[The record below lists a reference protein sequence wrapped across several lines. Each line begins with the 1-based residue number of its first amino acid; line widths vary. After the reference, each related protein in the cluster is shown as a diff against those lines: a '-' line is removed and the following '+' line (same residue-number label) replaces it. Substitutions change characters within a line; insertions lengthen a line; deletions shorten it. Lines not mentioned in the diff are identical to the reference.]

1 MERIVKKSVIIV
13 LSIIVAMTMIP
24 VMSSYAG
31 ETEGGDNTTYSFDN
45 ALACLTGDTST
56 DADGDLVVKWLS
68 PDTVIKNVYWNDL
81 EEGTVEGCYGVFPK
95 YLTRPDQTAL
105 KGVSFKPSNEDE
117 TGSVLENLP
126 CSGIS
131 PNALSMQV
139 IDYDGFERLGY
150 LVGQSNIPDESLS
163 PNDAIPAKVN
173 PFGFKESDVL
183 TQDEI
188 KEPSKLT
195 AYADLKS
202 TENQNSSAVG
212 EYSQGQAINL
222 GFTLN
227 ASWIRRYI
235 NGDTLDLTRTGFDS
249 KEHIDSIYNN
259 TTGQIDSE
267 FVFTVDIPDGVTV
280 NNPGV
285 TLKGLEG
292 FTPSATVET
301 DSTTKK
307 KSLVIRVRPDAALIG
322 DSTLWKDIL
331 AKFNKVDT
339 SNVEVS
345 ISGLSVRSDA
355 EPESEITLRGTA
367 SGYCDWNI
375 SDDKFFEEKNSDG
388 NTEYK
393 PYNRRVYMYFAAKQ
407 RKEGRDA
414 ALPSDGSR
422 DNMISYSFKV
432 SKPSTPDT
440 PYVPSTP
447 TEPQQPQKHEVTIHE
462 DNPTTDKPETT
473 TKITVDDQGKVEKP
487 AQDPVRPGYT
497 FDGWYSDPECTIPF
511 DFSKPVTGD
520 LHIYAKW
527 NKNVKPQT
535 ARKVT
540 GILLPK
546 AIANGSSRQT
556 VTWTPLTNVD
566 GYYVYE
572 ANCNTPKKTYH
583 FKKVAD
589 VKASAPRVYKQSG
602 LKKGVA
608 YKYYVAAYQIKNGK
622 KKVVKKSLSVHSIA
636 GNIMRK
642 HVNYTNVKSV
652 SVRKNAVTLKVG
664 KTYRIQPAVK
674 GVFSNCAILQK
685 GHAAMFRYV
694 YIKDGKN
701 ISVSSTG
708 VVKAKKAGKCNVYVL
723 GTNGVRARVAVTVK

>member
-13 LSIIVAMTMIP
+13 LSIIMAMTMIP
-24 VMSSYAG
+24 VMSSYAD
-31 ETEGGDNTTYSFDN
+31 ETEGGDNTTYSSDN
-45 ALACLTGDTST
+45 ALVCLTGDTST
-56 DADGDLVVKWLS
+56 DEDGEPVVNWLS
-68 PDTVIKNVYWNDL
+68 PDTVIKNVYWSDL
-81 EEGTVEGCYGVFPK
+81 EQDSVDNHYGVFPK
-95 YLTRPDQTAL
+95 YLTKPDQTAL
-105 KGVSFKPSNEDE
+105 QNISLQPGENVE
-117 TGSVLENLP
+117 GSVLENLP

-131 PNALSMQV
+131 PNALGMQV
-139 IDYDGFERLGY
+139 IDYDGFERFGY
-150 LVGQSNIPDESLS
+150 LVGQSNIPDESFN
-163 PNDAIPAKVN
+163 PNDTIPAKVN

-188 KEPSKLT
+188 KDPSKLT

-249 KEHIDSIYNN
+249 KEHIDSIYDD
-259 TTGQIDSE
+259 TTGKIDSE

-292 FTPSATVET
+292 FTPSARVAP

-307 KSLVIRVRPDAALIG
+307 KTLVIRVRPDAALIG
-322 DSTLWKDIL
+322 DSKLWKDIL

-345 ISGLSVRSDA
+345 ISGLSVSSDA
-355 EPESEITLRGTA
+355 EPESEIILRGTA
-367 SGYCDWNI
+367 SGFCDWNI
-375 SDDKFFEEKNSDG
+375 SDDKFSEEKGSDG
-388 NTEYK
+388 NTVYK
-393 PYNRRVYMYFAAKQ
+393 PYNRRVYMYFVAKQ
-407 RKEGRDA
+407 GAEGRDA

-432 SKPSTPDT
+432 SKPSTPST

-462 DNPTTDKPETT
+462 ENPTSDKPETT

-535 ARKVT
+535 AKKVT

-572 ANCNTPKKTYH
+572 ANCNTPKKTYR

-636 GNIMRK
+636 GNLMRK
-642 HVNYTNVKSV
+642 RVSYTNVKKV
-652 SVRKNAVTLKVG
+652 SVNKNAVTLKVG
-664 KTYRIQPAVK
+664 KTYRIQPSVK
-674 GVFSNCAILQK
+674 GVYSNCAILQK

-708 VVKAKKAGKCNVYVL
+708 IVKAKKAGKCNVYVL
-723 GTNGVRARVAVTVK
+723 GTNGVRAKVAVTVK